1 MMISRK
7 RVIFYLKYRKHSSV
21 YPLHEA
27 TKLTDFNETYVSDRH
42 ISDKHHIVH
51 VTEKSKLIKHR
62 KFFNI
67 QYAIITFARAVM

>member
-1 MMISRK
+1 M
-7 RVIFYLKYRKHSSV
+7 

-27 TKLTDFNETYVSDRH
+27 TKLTDFNETYVSDTH

-67 QYAIITFARAVM
+67 QYAIITFARVDM